1 MSLVT
6 PAEVIARFTR
16 VLQSAFPDVPVQNT
30 DITEGFKRPCFFLDL
45 EGVDTGRVGTYYE
58 DGLSFRLY
66 YFAADTYKG
75 FVALLKKRDAIIQL
89 LQDTTRLDPD
99 ENSEKYGFV
108 IQADDT
114 IRSDINQADKV
125 LQIAFTVD
133 LVQDDD
139 RLPDA
144 EIIDSLEFKP
154 SAVPST
160 DTGRSS
166 TEDSSESDEEEDKT
180 YKVDEL

>member
-16 VLQSAFPDVPVQNT
+16 VLQGAFPDVPVQNT
-30 DITEGFKRPCFFLDL
+30 DITEGFQRPCFFLDL
-45 EGVDTGRVGTYYE
+45 EGIDTDRAGTYYE
-58 DGLSFRLY
+58 DELSFRLY

-75 FVALLKKRDAIIQL
+75 FLDLLKKRDAIIKL

-99 ENSEKYGFV
+99 EESEKYGFV
-108 IQADDT
+108 IQADDG
-114 IRSDINQADKV
+114 IRSFINQTDKV

-133 LVQDDD
+133 LVQEDD

-144 EIIDSLEFKP
+144 ELIENLEFNP
-154 SAVPST
+154 TSVPST
-160 DTGRSS
+160 DTGRSDEES
-166 TEDSSESDEEEDKT
+166 FESEEEEEDKT
-180 YKVDEL
+180 YNVDEL

>member
-16 VLQSAFPDVPVQNT
+16 ALQSAFPDVPVQNT
-30 DITEGFKRPCFFLDL
+30 DISEGFQRPCFFLDL

-75 FVALLKKRDAIIQL
+75 FIDLLKKRDAIIQL

-125 LQIAFTVD
+125 LQIAFSVD
-133 LVQDDD
+133 LVQEDD

-144 EIIDSLEFKP
+144 ELIENLEFNP
-154 SAVPST
+154 TSVPST
-160 DTGRSS
+160 DTGRSD
-166 TEDSSESDEEEDKT
+166 EEPSESEEEEEDKT
-180 YKVDEL
+180 YNVDEL